1 MFERFFQQYQA
12 EEAGDTGG
20 TAPAAV
26 DPSPATPESTPPALP
41 PITGMDWR
49 IDLPEDLRGNP
60 TIQNATERDTFIK
73 NALEWQSEMG
83 RRVRPPDAPE
93 NQEAWAAFGKRLPGY
108 PETPEGYREAVQ
120 AQLPEGVEVNA
131 ELLNGAFAVA
141 HQYGYSPHQLA
152 PMVAWYVQNQMHQ
165 NNLSDAAAQQEER
178 EWETQ
183 LNARWGAS
191 APQMLNNNRAF
202 ITMSTPDKALNQE
215 VISFLNETGVA
226 NHPKVAEWIYRMSL
240 QVQDSM
246 AFVSEDYGST
256 IPSGEDFGEQEQKL
270 AETAGDDSDAFK
282 RLARLHQIKNG
293 IQPASARRY

>member
-1 MFERFFQQYQA
+1 MFEHLFRSYCA
-12 EEAGDTGG
+12 EEAGGDTGG

-26 DPSPATPESTPPALP
+26 DPPPATPEGDTSPP

-60 TIQNATERDTFIK
+60 TIQNAKERDTFIK

-93 NQEAWAAFGKRLPGY
+93 NQQAWAEFGKRLPGY

-131 ELLNGAFAVA
+131 ELLSGAFAVA

-165 NNLSDAAAQQEER
+165 NNLADAAAQQEER
-178 EWETQ
+178 DWETQ

-215 VISFLNETGVA
+215 VISFFNETGVA

-256 IPSGEDFGEQEQKL
+256 IPSGEDFAEQEQKL
-270 AETAGDDSDAFK
+270 GEKAAETNDDFM
-282 RLARLHQIKNG
+282 RLVRLHQIKNG
-293 IQPASARRY
+293 VQPQASRRY